1 MHTTFEE
8 QIASNKAR
16 TFWLGFFFVL
26 IVGGIAYGIS
36 IVYSPDQAFVIVAVA
51 LVASLLYT
59 WFSYYNSDKVVLW
72 QVGAHEVSHADE
84 PFLMNTIEGLCLAAG
99 LPVVP
104 RVFVIEDP
112 APNAFATGR
121 DPQHAVVCVTRGLLE
136 KMNRSQVEG
145 VLSHELSH
153 VYNRDI
159 LVMTIAVML
168 VGVIALMSD
177 IFWRMMWWGGGG
189 RRSSSNSGGGGML
202 MLVLFAIALI
212 LIILA
217 PFIAQ
222 LMQLAISRNREYLAD
237 ATGAKLTRNPEELA
251 SALEVIARDPEP
263 LEVANKATAHLF
275 IANPLADHGGWLNGL
290 FDTHPP
296 IRERIRRLRA
306 M

>member
-59 WFSYYNSDKVVLW
+59 WFSYYNSDKIVLW

>member
-1 MHTTFEE
+1 
-8 QIASNKAR
+8 
-16 TFWLGFFFVL
+16 
-26 IVGGIAYGIS
+26 
-36 IVYSPDQAFVIVAVA
+36 
-51 LVASLLYT
+51 
-59 WFSYYNSDKVVLW
+59 
-72 QVGAHEVSHADE
+72 
-84 PFLMNTIEGLCLAAG
+84 
-99 LPVVP
+99 
-104 RVFVIEDP
+104 
-112 APNAFATGR
+112 
-121 DPQHAVVCVTRGLLE
+121 
-136 KMNRSQVEG
+136 
-145 VLSHELSH
+145 
-153 VYNRDI
+153 
-159 LVMTIAVML
+159 
-168 VGVIALMSD
+168 
-177 IFWRMMWWGGGG
+177 
-189 RRSSSNSGGGGML
+189 ML